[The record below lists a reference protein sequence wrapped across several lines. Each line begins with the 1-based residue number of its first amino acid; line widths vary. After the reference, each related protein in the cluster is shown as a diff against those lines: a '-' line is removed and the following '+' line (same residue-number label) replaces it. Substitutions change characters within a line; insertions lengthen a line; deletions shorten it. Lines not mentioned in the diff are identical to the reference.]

1 MEASNVRTLARP
13 TPNRLV
19 LRVCLCLSSM
29 ALVRGQAT
37 IGARNQ
43 ASSGSGTFVTS
54 RAAVTD
60 LVGDVPQDTRVQLE
74 QQDQQLD
81 DISDAMDDLLAMSRA
96 MGGELDRQ
104 TKQRM
109 FRAGAS
115 ASYSCLLVFTRVCPH
130 QCAAVD
136 DANFTLQKANQK
148 AHKNTYRVNRMIPS

>member
-13 TPNRLV
+13 TPNRLA
-19 LRVCLCLSSM
+19 LRVYLLLSSM

-109 FRAGAS
+109 FRAVLCFVLVFARVC
-115 ASYSCLLVFTRVCPH
+115 SCLLVFAHINVLQWMTPTSRSKRPTRRRTRTPT
-130 QCAAVD
+130 ASTA
-136 DANFTLQKANQK
+136 
-148 AHKNTYRVNRMIPS
+148 